1 MLTSSF
7 SSVFLMLLLFE
18 SVHLHLLL
26 HPRYNADVE
35 STSTQEPA
43 INMPPSRMPPR
54 VQEIS
59 NIQLPSKIKC
69 SRCKTAKTPAFFS
82 DKKLNDLKQE
92 ILTKRMRGQSF
103 DAATALLVPCKAC
116 TSGNIT
122 ELLCAGCKSLPIQTA
137 EWRLRS
143 EATC

>member
-1 MLTSSF
+1 
-7 SSVFLMLLLFE
+7 
-18 SVHLHLLL
+18 
-26 HPRYNADVE
+26 
-35 STSTQEPA
+35 
-43 INMPPSRMPPR
+43 MPPSRMPSR

-69 SRCKTAKTPAFFS
+69 SRCKTAKTPTFFS
-82 DKKLNDLKQE
+82 YKKLNDLKQE

-122 ELLCAGCKSLPIQTA
+122 ELLCAGCRSSLARSA
-137 EWRLRS
+137 ERRV
-143 EATC
+143 